1 MLETWVW
8 SLDWEDSPGEG
19 NGYPLLYSGLENPM
33 EYIAMGSQWV
43 GHNWVTFTS
52 IHFRVLQSV
61 ATILILQ
68 LMCKSHGCSTSSPAV
83 AKLIICILLFFRLT
97 GLINLIKSV
106 YRKEI
111 NPEYSLEELVLM
123 LKLQYFGHLMQR
135 SGSLEKT
142 LMLGKIE
149 GKRRRGQQK
158 MRWLDGTTDSIY
170 MSLGKLQKIVKD
182 GEAWCCSS

>member
-8 SLDWEDSPGEG
+8 SLVWEDSPGEG

-33 EYIAMGSQWV
+33 EYIAMGSQLV

-52 IHFRVLQSV
+52 LHFRVLKSV

-68 LMCKSHGCSTSSPAV
+68 LMGKSHGCFTSSPTV

-106 YRKEI
+106 NRKEI

-135 SGSLEKT
+135 IGSLEKT

-149 GKRRRGQQK
+149 DGRRRGWQK
-158 MRWLDGTTDSIY
+158 MRWFDGTTDSID
-170 MSLGKLQKIVKD
+170 MSLGKLQKIVKV